1 MEMSGPVEQ
10 VDSISDTH
18 EILAAVL
25 SILMVACLFGYE
37 FMSARHLVRAEHM
50 LGSLSLEER
59 EAMQWIATH
68 TAVDSSFLVVTKY
81 GFWEDRTSEWFPV
94 LAHRLS
100 LATVQGYE
108 WIPNAF
114 FQRWNRFDALQ
125 ECATQDV
132 SCLERWANQSG
143 VSFTHVYL
151 RKCLGKLDFF
161 KYEIEQCCGW
171 LQRSLESSADYEL
184 VYDGAG
190 AAVFSHTVH

>member
-1 MEMSGPVEQ
+1 
-10 VDSISDTH
+10 
-18 EILAAVL
+18 
-25 SILMVACLFGYE
+25 
-37 FMSARHLVRAEHM
+37 
-50 LGSLSLEER
+50 
-59 EAMQWIATH
+59 MQWIATH

-125 ECATQDV
+125 ECAT
-132 SCLERWANQSG
+132 
-143 VSFTHVYL
+143 HVYL
-151 RKCLGKLDFF
+151 RKGMGKLDFF
-161 KYEIEQCCGW
+161 KNEIEQCCGW